1 MKKKYVISI
10 IIIILLLISLAV
22 LFFWPPKFEL
32 TKGQNITLKY
42 GQKYKEPGYK
52 VIRFGKD
59 YTKNLTVKEITG
71 GSPVISKKNVW

>member
-52 VIRFGKD
+52 VTKFGHD
-59 YTKNLTVKEITG
+59 Y
-71 GSPVISKKNVW
+71 SKNVKITNTRII